1 MGVLNVTPDSFSDG
15 GQFLEFDSALAHAR
29 EMAEQGAQ
37 IIDIGGESTRPG
49 SMRVSLDEEQQRV
62 LPVIRAIKEELKVK
76 VSIDTMNADTAAKA
90 ISAGADIVNDVS
102 GGLAD
107 PQIFAAVA
115 DSDCNYVLGHWRG
128 HSDIMDSLTTYSDV
142 AREVVAELAEQVSMA
157 VAAGIARERIVVD
170 PGLGFAKDMKQKPV
184 YNLGTGEGAETTMV
198 SQMKDFTSSQ
208 AFRLSGGEAWRTSG
222 ISHDEVDHLMIYD
235 AFAHLPLYGLEDLGF
250 CKRGEAADFVWERN
264 TAPGGKLPM
273 NTNGGG
279 LSYMH
284 SGTYGMYALQE
295 SIRQM
300 RGVSPAQVPDA
311 QISFCHG
318 VGCMFAASGTVV
330 FTNQEQ

>member
-49 SMRVSLDEEQQRV
+49 RIRVSLDEEQERV
-62 LPVIRAIKEELKVK
+62 LPVIRAIKDELKVK

-90 ISAGADIVNDVS
+90 IAAGADIVNDVS

-107 PQIFAAVA
+107 PQIFAAVVE
-115 DSDCNYVLGHWRG
+115 SDCNYVLGHWRG

-170 PGLGFAKDMKQKPV
+170 PGLGFAKDMKQNWDLV
-184 YNLGTGEGAETTMV
+184 ARLDELENLELPILVGA
-198 SQMKDFTSSQ
+198 
-208 AFRLSGGEAWRTSG
+208 
-222 ISHDEVDHLMIYD
+222 
-235 AFAHLPLYGLEDLGF
+235 
-250 CKRGEAADFVWERN
+250 
-264 TAPGGKLPM
+264 
-273 NTNGGG
+273 
-279 LSYMH
+279 
-284 SGTYGMYALQE
+284 
-295 SIRQM
+295 
-300 RGVSPAQVPDA
+300 
-311 QISFCHG
+311 
-318 VGCMFAASGTVV
+318 
-330 FTNQEQ
+330 